1 MCTVLL
7 DEWWEAMMRLTDEE
21 ENGWWGHKDTEHTQ
35 GGGCISDLGKSP
47 AMLAGGQ
54 SRTTTKGD

>member
-21 ENGWWGHKDTEHTQ
+21 EDNDEV
-35 GGGCISDLGKSP
+35 
-47 AMLAGGQ
+47 
-54 SRTTTKGD
+54 SRECRGSVGLH